1 MSNCLTVKVSRNN
14 AISLPRHVC
23 QKLNVK
29 AGGRLLLDVQ
39 DGMLILL
46 PQPADLV
53 NHMAGLHRE
62 IWQDVDTTTY
72 LNEERDA

>member
-1 MSNCLTVKVSRNN
+1 MSNSLRVKVSRDKS
-14 AISLPRHVC
+14 ISLPEHIC

-29 AGGRLLLDVQ
+29 AGDCLLLDVQ

-46 PQPADLV
+46 PRPADLV

-62 IWQDVDTTTY
+62 IWQDVDSTAY
-72 LNEERDA
+72 LNEEREA